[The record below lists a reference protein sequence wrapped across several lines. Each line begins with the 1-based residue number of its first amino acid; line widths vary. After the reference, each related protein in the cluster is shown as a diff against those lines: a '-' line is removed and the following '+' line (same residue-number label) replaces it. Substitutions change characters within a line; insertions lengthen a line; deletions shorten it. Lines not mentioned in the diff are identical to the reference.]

1 MDIKSVTE
9 KIQET
14 VTAPTGAPGGVGV
27 VISMPG
33 TEKVVLDTSLI
44 QLMEYESSEI
54 PSRKRFALVEKGVT
68 ARSRRT
74 FVTSRGDR
82 AHIITREVFVLLT
95 TIMQSAYN
103 KIKQVQQ
110 ENSALVTKLEAY
122 ELLINGLKRNGIID

>member
-14 VTAPTGAPGGVGV
+14 VNAPTGAPGGVGV

-54 PSRKRFALVEKGVT
+54 PSRKRFALIEKGVT
-68 ARSRRT
+68 ARTRRT
-74 FVTSRGDR
+74 FVNSRGDR

-95 TIMQSAYN
+95 TNTVETPGQLN
-103 KIKQVQQ
+103 KASSIIPFKSIV
-110 ENSALVTKLEAY
+110 
-122 ELLINGLKRNGIID
+122 LLPR